1 MKLTLSALDYPVRE
15 LILRW
20 RDKRGSRFRRKWT
33 ARLLSLRGHTERR
46 SRKKKSRKVEEEREK
61 ENREKARELIPVDR
75 RFNCCR
81 ERRLNMKKAKVVSS
95 IHMKHTEPRDARS
108 LNVKFLLIDVEDKG
122 NRKKC
127 SERKEGQ
134 KKYFFSNFC

>member
-46 SRKKKSRKVEEEREK
+46 SKKKKSRKVDEEREK
-61 ENREKARELIPVDR
+61 ENGEKARGLIPVDR
-75 RFNCCR
+75 RFNRR

-95 IHMKHTEPRDARS
+95 IHMKHTEPQDARS

-127 SERKEGQ
+127 SERKGQ
-134 KKYFFSNFC
+134 KKYFFSNLC